1 MKKVISCI
9 ILLFIILFLTFT
21 SGKTDET
28 QSINKKLLRFH
39 VIANSDSFE
48 DQSVKLKVRDA
59 VLKNLGPQ
67 LENCSNLDE
76 SLKVIEANKDKIEKI
91 SNDILKKE
99 GKDYTAKAILGEF
112 QFPVKTYGNITLPA
126 GEYTALRVVLGN
138 GDGKNWWCVMFPPLC
153 FIDITRGVTSKET
166 DEELKR
172 VLDEDEVKSITA
184 FKQMDEKVE
193 AVSHT
198 SNKNNAKTKSKYSP
212 NVEFK
217 FKSVEIFDKLRDIIK
232 NNL

>member
-9 ILLFIILFLTFT
+9 ILIFIIMFLTFT
-21 SGKTDET
+21 ADKTNET

-39 VIANSDSFE
+39 VIANSDSYE

-59 VLKNLGPQ
+59 ILKNIGPQ
-67 LENCSNLDE
+67 LEKCSNLDE
-76 SLKVIEANKDKIEKI
+76 SLKVIEANKDKIEEI

-99 GKDYTAKAILGEF
+99 GKDYNAKAMLGEF
-112 QFPVKTYGNITLPA
+112 QFPVKTYGSITLPA

-172 VLDEDEVKSITA
+172 VLGEDEVKSITA
-184 FKQMDEKVE
+184 FKQIDGKVNS
-193 AVSHT
+193 VSNT
-198 SNKNNAKTKSKYSP
+198 LNKNDVKTKSKHSP

-217 FKSVEIFDKLRDIIK
+217 FKSVEIFDKLKDIIK